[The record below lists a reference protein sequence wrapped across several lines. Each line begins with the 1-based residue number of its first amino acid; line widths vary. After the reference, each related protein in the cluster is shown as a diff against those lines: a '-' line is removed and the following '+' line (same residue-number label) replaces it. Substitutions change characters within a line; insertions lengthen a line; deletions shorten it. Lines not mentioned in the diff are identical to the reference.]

1 MLKEWKELDKPGEE
15 ELKLRLDA
23 AKEKLARQ
31 QLLIKEQ
38 KIPVLVVME
47 GWGTSGKGYSIGQ
60 IIQNIDPRFFKV
72 ESMQKKTEEDERKP
86 FLYRYF
92 AKIPE
97 AGKFVF
103 LDTAWM
109 DEITDASL
117 HKELSETA
125 YTNRIESVRRFER
138 QLTDNGY
145 LVMKFFLLC
154 FLRLELIRN
163 FRIQLVEVSF
173 ESVHKL

>member
-72 ESMQKKTEEDERKP
+72 ESMQKKTEQNRKQ
-86 FLYRYF
+86 YAEHRF
-92 AKIPE
+92 A
-97 AGKFVF
+97 AQ
-103 LDTAWM
+103 
-109 DEITDASL
+109 
-117 HKELSETA
+117 
-125 YTNRIESVRRFER
+125 N
-138 QLTDNGY
+138 Q
-145 LVMKFFLLC
+145 
-154 FLRLELIRN
+154 
-163 FRIQLVEVSF
+163 
-173 ESVHKL
+173 

>member
-60 IIQNIDPRFFKV
+60 IIQNIDPRFLRLSQCRKR
-72 ESMQKKTEEDERKP
+72 QKKMRENH
-86 FLYRYF
+86 FCIGILQ
-92 AKIPE
+92 
-97 AGKFVF
+97 
-103 LDTAWM
+103 
-109 DEITDASL
+109 
-117 HKELSETA
+117 
-125 YTNRIESVRRFER
+125 RFR
-138 QLTDNGY
+138 
-145 LVMKFFLLC
+145 
-154 FLRLELIRN
+154 RLESLY
-163 FRIQLVEVSF
+163 F
-173 ESVHKL
+173 

>member
-1 MLKEWKELDKPGEE
+1 
-15 ELKLRLDA
+15 
-23 AKEKLARQ
+23 
-31 QLLIKEQ
+31 
-38 KIPVLVVME
+38 
-47 GWGTSGKGYSIGQ
+47 
-60 IIQNIDPRFFKV
+60 
-72 ESMQKKTEEDERKP
+72 MQKKTEEDERKP

-117 HKELSETA
+117 HKELSEMA

-145 LVMKFFLLC
+145 LVMKFF
-154 FLRLELIRN
+154 FYTFPKRN
-163 FRIQLVEVSF
+163 RKSGFGILKMKRIQRGGSARKIYGRITIMKNVWMHFLPI
-173 ESVHKL
+173 

>member
-15 ELKLRLDA
+15 ELKQRLDA

-72 ESMQKKTEEDERKP
+72 ESMQKKTEECTS
-86 FLYRYF
+86 
-92 AKIPE
+92 A
-97 AGKFVF
+97 
-103 LDTAWM
+103 
-109 DEITDASL
+109 
-117 HKELSETA
+117 
-125 YTNRIESVRRFER
+125 
-138 QLTDNGY
+138 
-145 LVMKFFLLC
+145 C
-154 FLRLELIRN
+154 
-163 FRIQLVEVSF
+163 
-173 ESVHKL
+173 